1 MGQLRWH
8 RCLVVMAVT
17 ISKGGTDRWDVQEW
31 YRKMGKSPLC
41 SSEQAS
47 SYLSTKR
54 TCITLLFS
62 PFPHYSFFPL
72 VPFLLSLSFLP
83 YPVKL
88 SVPWMGFFFH
98 ASCLL
103 QYCSDDVQVVKK
115 KTVCGFFTLGATCR
129 CVAGPS

>member
-1 MGQLRWH
+1 MGQLRWD
-8 RCLVVMAVT
+8 RCLVVMALT

-72 VPFLLSLSFLP
+72 VPFLLYLSFLP

-88 SVPWMGFFFH
+88 SVPWMGFF
-98 ASCLL
+98 SMLL
-103 QYCSDDVQVVKK
+103 ACCNTAQMM
-115 KTVCGFFTLGATCR
+115 CR
-129 CVAGPS
+129 